1 MRVVRRD
8 RLAGTRI
15 DSAELDRWH
24 RAAAS
29 AGETLAEFLRAAAR
43 KYVREIE
50 CEQCEAQPHR
60 EAT

>member
-1 MRVVRRD
+1 MRVVHRD

-15 DSAELDRWH
+15 DSTELTRWH
-24 RAAAS
+24 RAAAA

-50 CEQCEAQPHR
+50 RERREDEQPR
-60 EAT
+60 P